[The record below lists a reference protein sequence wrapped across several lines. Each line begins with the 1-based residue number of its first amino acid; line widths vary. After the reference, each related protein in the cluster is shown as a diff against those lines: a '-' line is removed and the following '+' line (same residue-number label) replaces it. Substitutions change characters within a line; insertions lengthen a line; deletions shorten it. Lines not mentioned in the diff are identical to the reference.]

1 MRLCHSLLLCWR
13 VLRVVVGSWFFK
25 DIVLHPFLYPLHLS
39 RRLGNRWLFWKQQ
52 RRSKQIKLL
61 KLKDHLAPP
70 IPPTHMEEFS
80 TCDTAFAEMQLP
92 LWNQSSALTKKHF
105 WFFQQRIF
113 FFLKNFV
120 KFHPRHLGGV
130 CDFLCFS
137 CETERVI
144 NTKSHRKA
152 QGPRLKR
159 FLRAETEWNDVNVL
173 LNGKIY
179 TTGELGFRMPTPD
192 SQ

>member
-52 RRSKQIKLL
+52 RGSKQIKLL

-113 FFLKNFV
+113 FFSFCQIPPKTSGWCLWLSVF
-120 KFHPRHLGGV
+120 
-130 CDFLCFS
+130 FLWNRKSDKYKKSQKSSGASFEKVSTCRN
-137 CETERVI
+137 RV
-144 NTKSHRKA
+144 
-152 QGPRLKR
+152 
-159 FLRAETEWNDVNVL
+159 EWCQC
-173 LNGKIY
+173 
-179 TTGELGFRMPTPD
+179 TT
-192 SQ
+192 